1 MAAKHTIL
9 GMPGAGLHDGDL
21 VQRCLGGARSAWD
34 DFAVRYHDVVVRTVR
49 HTLIRLC
56 RRASV
61 HDVENVVQE
70 IFSGLLEDS
79 GRRLRTY
86 SGQCSLKGWLRAV
99 AMRRAVNYVRDE
111 KRRRGRPLDERL
123 MFIPEDRRTEADD
136 AMSERIRRLDEML
149 NELGLRDRLVLRLY
163 YLDGIPLKSI
173 AVLLGVSRNTIWP
186 MVTRARQR
194 LQKKMAGA

>member
-1 MAAKHTIL
+1 MPLKRLAVD
-9 GMPGAGLHDGDL
+9 MPGAGVHEGDL
-21 VQRCLGGARSAWD
+21 IRRCLGGARSAWD
-34 DFAVRYHDVVVRTVR
+34 DFAARYHEVVVRAVR

-79 GRRLRTY
+79 GRRLRTWA
-86 SGQCSLKGWLRAV
+86 GQCSLEGWLRAV
-99 AMRRAVNYVRDE
+99 AVRRAVNYVRDE

-123 MFIPEDRRTEADD
+123 LFIPEAPRTEAEE
-136 AMSERIRRLDEML
+136 AMAERIRRLDGVL

-194 LQKKMAGA
+194 LQKKLAGA

>member
-1 MAAKHTIL
+1 MSLKRLVVETS
-9 GMPGAGLHDGDL
+9 GAGLYDGDL
-21 VQRCLGGARSAWD
+21 VQGCLQGARSAWE
-34 DFAVRYHDVVVRTVR
+34 DFAARYHDIVVRAVR

-61 HDVENVVQE
+61 HDVENIVQE

-86 SGQCSLKGWLRAV
+86 AGQCSLKGWLRSVAV
-99 AMRRAVNYVRDE
+99 RRTVNYVRDE

-123 MFIPEDRRTEADD
+123 LFIPEHGRSEAEE
-136 AMSERIRRLDEML
+136 AMAERVRRLETTLD
-149 NELGLRDRLVLRLY
+149 ELGFRDRLVLRLY
-163 YLDGIPLKSI
+163 YLDGVPLKNI
-173 AVLLGVSRNTIWP
+173 AVLLGVSSNTIWP

>member
-1 MAAKHTIL
+1 MPLNRFVLEA
-9 GMPGAGLHDGDL
+9 PGAGVHDGDL
-21 VQRCLGGARSAWD
+21 VQGCLRGARSAWE
-34 DFAVRYHDVVVRTVR
+34 DFACRYHDIVVRAVR

-61 HDVENVVQE
+61 HDVENIVQE

-86 SGQCSLKGWLRAV
+86 SGQCSLKGWLRSVAV
-99 AMRRAVNYVRDE
+99 RRTVNYVRDE

-123 MFIPEDRRTEADD
+123 LFIPEQARSEAEE
-136 AMSERIRRLDEML
+136 AMAERMRRLETTLD
-149 NELGLRDRLVLRLY
+149 ELGLRDRLVLRLY
-163 YLDGIPLKSI
+163 YLDGVPLKNI
-173 AVLLGVSRNTIWP
+173 AILLGVSRNTIWP

-194 LQKKMAGA
+194 LHKKLAGA

>member
-1 MAAKHTIL
+1 
-9 GMPGAGLHDGDL
+9 
-21 VQRCLGGARSAWD
+21 
-34 DFAVRYHDVVVRTVR
+34 
-49 HTLIRLC
+49 
-56 RRASV
+56 
-61 HDVENVVQE
+61 
-70 IFSGLLEDS
+70 
-79 GRRLRTY
+79 
-86 SGQCSLKGWLRAV
+86 
-99 AMRRAVNYVRDE
+99 MRRAVNYIRDE

-123 MFIPEDRRTEADD
+123 MFVPEERRTEADD
-136 AMSERIRRLDEML
+136 TMSDRIRRLDEML

>member
-1 MAAKHTIL
+1 EST
-9 GMPGAGLHDGDL
+9 GVGVHDGEL
-21 VQRCLGGARSAWD
+21 VRQCLQGARPAWE
-34 DFAVRYHDVVVRTVR
+34 DFARRYHDIVERAVR

-56 RRASV
+56 RRAPV
-61 HDVENVVQE
+61 HDVENIVQE

-99 AMRRAVNYVRDE
+99 AMRRAVNYIRDE

-123 MFIPEDRRTEADD
+123 MFVPEERRTDADD

-163 YLDGIPLKSI
+163 YLDG
-173 AVLLGVSRNTIWP
+173 
-186 MVTRARQR
+186 
-194 LQKKMAGA
+194 

>member
-1 MAAKHTIL
+1 MSLKRFAVELA
-9 GMPGAGLHDGDL
+9 GAGGHEGDL

-34 DFAVRYHDVVVRTVR
+34 DLAVRYHDIVERSVR
-49 HTLIRLC
+49 HTLLRLC
-56 RRASV
+56 RRAPV
-61 HDVENVVQE
+61 HDVEYIVQD
-70 IFSGLLEDS
+70 IFSGLLENS
-79 GRRLRTY
+79 GRRLRTF

-123 MFIPEDRRTEADD
+123 LFIPESPRSD
-136 AMSERIRRLDEML
+136 AEETTAERIRRLDATL
-149 NELGLRDRLVLRLY
+149 DELGLRDRLVLRLY
-163 YLDGIPLKSI
+163 YLDGVPLKNI